1 MKRLQRRLG
10 LAAALAAACVLTLEA
25 LLRLA
30 APIPLNSPRF
40 RSSARYCT
48 ELWPSNDGVLTTVDF
63 RHAFHTDEHGWRRND
78 RREVASG
85 DGARAVAV
93 VGDSMVFGEGVADGE
108 TFVARLPA
116 ALADRGAGRWIAWNL
131 GIGGHGTGQHTARLE
146 DLVASGRK
154 PDAALVTFFA
164 NDPRDDRECR
174 PFEWAG
180 SDGVSLERVV
190 PAYNAHPAPKRV
202 RRLVEEPAY
211 RWLTAHSQ
219 VLGRIRLKLAR
230 GGGDRT
236 EGASDSERAERGAP
250 RGNALDEP
258 LTPDAIRLTTALHR
272 RLAADARAWSIPIGI
287 VLVPH
292 KGCFEAATR
301 PACDAKLDTV
311 ARIAI
316 EAGLPLLDLRPV
328 FARSSESDYYPHD
341 LHWTPAGHA
350 TATTPIADFIV
361 HLATAS
367 SLHAKRYNGIRD
379 TLVCRPRDGRHLR
392 WCRNPTGPRSL
403 SGPSLAHRSSQ
414 AHAAQSSTRAARTG
428 DTSGQPPRGIAT

>member
-1 MKRLQRRLG
+1 MKRAFRRLG
-10 LAAALAAACVLTLEA
+10 LAAAFAAICVLALEV

-63 RHAFHTDEHGWRRND
+63 RHAFHTDEHGWRSSDLGD
-78 RREVASG
+78 RAS
-85 DGARAVAV
+85 
-93 VGDSMVFGEGVADGE
+93 GEGVADDE

-116 ALADRGAGRWIAWNL
+116 ALAERGAGRFSAWNL

-190 PAYNAHPAPKRV
+190 PAYIAHPAPKRV
-202 RRLVEEPAY
+202 RWLVEEPAY

-219 VLGRIRLKLAR
+219 LLGRIRLKLAR
-230 GGGDRT
+230 GGGERT
-236 EGASDSERAERGAP
+236 EGASDSERAERGAR
-250 RGNALDEP
+250 RGNTLDEP
-258 LTPDAIRLTTALHR
+258 LTPDAIRLTTALYR

-292 KGCFEAATR
+292 QGCFEPATR
-301 PACDAKLDTV
+301 LACDAKLDTV

-328 FARSSESDYYPHD
+328 FERSSESSYYPHD
-341 LHWTPAGHA
+341 LHWTRAGHA
-350 TATTPIADFIV
+350 TATAPIADFIV
-361 HLATAS
+361 RLAAVAS
-367 SLHAKRYNGIRD
+367 GSA
-379 TLVCRPRDGRHLR
+379 RP
-392 WCRNPTGPRSL
+392 
-403 SGPSLAHRSSQ
+403 
-414 AHAAQSSTRAARTG
+414 ST
-428 DTSGQPPRGIAT
+428 